1 MNKEVKILNFRDLG
15 TIECNDSRRIKNQH
29 FYRGPALLESRLT
42 NEDKMSLNELGIKH
56 IFDFRGYDEILH
68 QGSLYIPDG
77 TIYHHVPAIIKNDR
91 NKTDDLN
98 TMSEEGKRFIE
109 EWLFMIYRQLPIDNP
124 AYKEVMKAIKN
135 HETPIYFNCSVGKDR
150 TGVCACLIELLLDAK
165 EEEIYRDYMISHHN
179 YYNYYKS
186 LGMKDEE
193 MNKPSLCNP
202 AWLDGTLDEIKTK
215 YDNLEVFFEQEYDVT
230 VNELKALRDYY
241 LE

>member
-1 MNKEVKILNFRDLG
+1 MNKKINILNFRDLG
-15 TIECNDSRRIKNQH
+15 AIKCNDGRQIKSQH
-29 FYRGPALLESRLT
+29 FYRGPALLESRLSE
-42 NEDKMSLNELGIKH
+42 EDKLALKALGIKH
-56 IFDFRGYDEILH
+56 IFDFRGHDEIPH
-68 QGSLYIPDG
+68 QGPLYIPEG

-91 NKTDDLN
+91 SKTDDLN
-98 TMSEEGKRFIE
+98 TMSEEGKRFIV
-109 EWLFMIYRQLPIDNP
+109 EWLYMIYRQLPIDNP
-124 AYKEVMKAIKN
+124 AYREVIKAIKN

-193 MNKPSLCNP
+193 MNKPSLCNIE
-202 AWLDGTLDEIKTK
+202 WLEGTLDEIMTK
-215 YDNLEVFFEQEYDVT
+215 FDSLETFFEKEYAVSVD
-230 VNELKALRDYY
+230 ELGKLRDYY